1 MCVTMPNDSAF
12 NSSPNPPN
20 SPFPIYGSVQPPG
33 GTHIPPKI
41 GGFRTVDDVM
51 KKVKA
56 LQAEDV
62 LTREQQAAVAKK
74 FDELSKEVA
83 PENRESL
90 FGRVIEESDESLKKL
105 EDKVLVAARRF
116 LWGKPKQEEPKQEE
130 PKQNQMERLK
140 GFQNALIKGRALFL
154 EKDEVR
160 GLDLGGK
167 TKEALF
173 TSLEAKLKAGAS
185 DAIAHVL
192 DGMKELSMLERGDF
206 LTDLQEKYSNASSNA
221 SYDRFREQV
230 AGAQPRNNLES
241 SDKVLLR
248 ILREK
253 VKAPTGEGSVTV
265 PSSSASPSELPR
277 KSKKGR
283 DEVLKGLEGA
293 LRTPPQNG
301 NEALDRLGG
310 LVSHF
315 EGVRLTKPLTTM
327 GENLEGVKA
336 SLNAFAVIAV
346 NQLKD
351 PAMTP
356 SQKLQL
362 RNDWNEKLAAVQAA
376 IAPAGKSEDTREV
389 EKVFTDLFEGVDA
402 LMQAGFKEHIKE
414 VAVAQQQAVA
424 SRVAVIAGT
433 VGEILKHELAREASK
448 AVKDRA
454 VAARCEAY
462 HERTYGLARDIFCQ
476 KGFKGAF
483 TLNKLEAS
491 VHTWQMDAQAI
502 GNAVKAHDPAAAPQ
516 SVLRL
521 PPQLAAQKMA
531 WTTSREEGAGIAR
544 DVFSK
549 ILVGGS
555 RSGEEALL
563 NELIQ
568 VESGAAQTCWTRAV
582 QSMSAPPVEVEKAFN
597 EAMQAPSLAS
607 ARKMRVAVDETLA
620 AKQAEA
626 AALKAVRGGVISA
639 VIERK
644 GTFGI
649 GSKYDLSEETR
660 KQLATLQEQLKEN
673 QGMLASHERDL
684 NLEQEGIV
692 AEMSGILVSDRGL
705 PTAAASLLMQF
716 GERIATA
723 ELQIARLREMGD
735 AFLKEEPSWRGASPS
750 TQLLDV
756 AIPKSKAETD
766 AEEKLAT
773 ASREIVAEAKKEA
786 AAVEALTLELI
797 NVIAHTKLADDAKVD
812 VFEGI
817 GDKEMQALA
826 AEFMKRESTANGP
839 FAEEL
844 AEKAL
849 EFLKGKVK
857 VQMAANFLKEAESK
871 KALADGEAYQ
881 GKDPFP
887 ETLKMPLGDVIIAMR
902 QELLNGVESDSLR
915 EYLTKQSKPLKYS
928 SEQRRIDAEY
938 TAGALKYAGEV
949 LNAYVDQ
956 SERRWVSAMSRAVK
970 STSRPL
976 PRISVD
982 NSAV

>member
-74 FDELSKEVA
+74 FDELSEEVA
-83 PENRESL
+83 PCNRESL
-90 FGRVIEESDESLKKL
+90 FRGAIDEGDKKL
-105 EDKVLVAARRF
+105 EQLTVVAQPLLPDNTR
-116 LWGKPKQEEPKQEE
+116 QVEQI
-130 PKQNQMERLK
+130 K
-140 GFQNALIKGRALFL
+140 GFQNALIRGSVIFRDKEL
-154 EKDEVR
+154 R

-173 TSLEAKLKAGAS
+173 TSLEAKLSAGAS

-192 DGMKELSMLERGDF
+192 DGMKELSVEERKKF
-206 LTDLQEKYSNASSNA
+206 LTDLQEKSSND
-221 SYDRFREQV
+221 SYKRFREQV
-230 AGAQPRNNLES
+230 AEARPRNDLES

-265 PSSSASPSELPR
+265 PSSSASPSESPR
-277 KSKKGR
+277 QSKKGR

-462 HERTYGLARDIFCQ
+462 HEKTYGFARARFCQ
-476 KGFKGAF
+476 KGFKGVVAVD
-483 TLNKLEAS
+483 KLEAS
-491 VHTWQMDAQAI
+491 VRTWQMDAQAI

-516 SVLRL
+516 SVLRPL
-521 PPQLAAQKMA
+521 PQLAAQKMA

-673 QGMLASHERDL
+673 QGMLASHERNL

-705 PTAAASLLMQF
+705 PKAAASLLRQF

-723 ELQIARLREMGD
+723 EFQIERLREMGD

-750 TQLLDV
+750 TQLLDGT
-756 AIPKSKAETD
+756 IPKSKAETD

>member
-1 MCVTMPNDSAF
+1 MGVTMPSDSNF
-12 NSSPNPPN
+12 NFSSN
-20 SPFPIYGSVQPPG
+20 SPFPIYGPVQPPG
-33 GTHIPPKI
+33 GTHIPAKT
-41 GGFRTVDDVM
+41 GQFRTLDDVM
-51 KKVKA
+51 REVEV
-56 LQAEDV
+56 LQAGDV
-62 LTREQQAAVAKK
+62 LTPKQQAAVAQK
-74 FDELSKEVA
+74 FNALSEQVA
-83 PENRESL
+83 PEGQESL
-90 FGRVIEESDESLKKL
+90 FDRVIRESDESLKKL
-105 EDKVLVAARRF
+105 EGTVLVAARGF
-116 LWGKPKQEEPKQEE
+116 LWRKLVAARGFLWRKSGEEES
-130 PKQNQMERLK
+130 KQNQIEQLK

-154 EKDEVR
+154 GKGEVR

-173 TSLEAKLKAGAS
+173 TSLEAKLNAGPS

-192 DGMKELSMLERGDF
+192 DGMKELSMLERKDF
-206 LTDLQEKYSNASSNA
+206 LADLQKKSSNA
-221 SYDRFREQV
+221 PYTSFIEQV
-230 AGAQPRNNLES
+230 NEAQPRNNLES

-248 ILREK
+248 ILREA
-253 VKAPTGEGSVTV
+253 VNPPTGEGSVTV
-265 PSSSASPSELPR
+265 PSRSASPPESPR
-277 KSKKGR
+277 VGKKGR

-293 LRTPPQNG
+293 LRTLPQNG
-301 NEALDRLGG
+301 KEALDRLGG

-336 SLNAFAVIAV
+336 SLNTFAGVAV

-362 RNDWNEKLAAVQAA
+362 RNDWNEKLAAVKGA
-376 IAPAGKSEDTREV
+376 IAGAGKSEGAREV
-389 EKVFTDLFEGVDA
+389 QKVFTHLFEGVDA

-424 SRVAVIAGT
+424 SHVAVIAGT
-433 VGEILKHELAREASK
+433 MGEILKHELAQK
-448 AVKDRA
+448 ALQAFKDRA

-462 HERTYGLARDIFCQ
+462 HEREYGLARDTFYQ
-476 KGFKGAF
+476 KHFKGAF
-483 TLNKLEAS
+483 TLDKLEAS
-491 VHTWQMDAQAI
+491 VGTWQRDAQAS
-502 GNAVKAHDPAAAPQ
+502 GNAVKAHDSAAAPQ
-516 SVLRL
+516 SVLRPL
-521 PPQLAAQKMA
+521 PQLAAQKMA
-531 WTTSREEGAGIAR
+531 WTMSDEERAKSAR

-582 QSMSAPPVEVEKAFN
+582 QSMSAPSVKVKEAFN
-597 EAMQAPSLAS
+597 EATAAPSLAS
-607 ARKMRVAVDETLA
+607 AGKMRVAVEETLA

-626 AALKAVRGGVISA
+626 AALNAVRGGVISA

-644 GTFGI
+644 GAWGF
-649 GSKYDLSEETR
+649 GSKYDLSKETR
-660 KQLATLQEQLKEN
+660 QKLATLQEELNKN
-673 QGMLASHERDL
+673 QGMFASHQRDL
-684 NLEQEGIV
+684 NLEQERIV
-692 AEMSGILVSDRGL
+692 AEMSEILVSDSKL
-705 PTAAASLLMQF
+705 PTAAASLLRQF

-723 ELQIARLREMGD
+723 EWQIDRLREMGN
-735 AFLKEEPSWRGASPS
+735 AFLNEEPSWRGASPS
-750 TQLLDV
+750 TQLLDG
-756 AIPKSKAETD
+756 AIPKSKDETD

-773 ASREIVAEAKKEA
+773 ASREIAAESKKEA
-786 AAVEALTLELI
+786 AAVEALNLELI

-812 VFEGI
+812 PFEGM

-826 AEFMKRESTANGP
+826 AEFGKRESTANGP

-857 VQMAANFLKEAESK
+857 VQMAANFLEEAKSK
-871 KALADGEAYQ
+871 KALDDQ
-881 GKDPFP
+881 GKDAFP
-887 ETLKMPLGDVIIAMR
+887 GPRKIPLGDVIIAMR

-915 EYLTKQSKPLKYS
+915 KYLTGKSEPPKYS
-928 SEQRRIDAEY
+928 SENRLIDTEY
-938 TAGALKYAGEV
+938 TAGALEYAGEV

-956 SERRWVSAMSRAVK
+956 SLRRWISVMSRAVK

-976 PRISVD
+976 PWISV
-982 NSAV
+982 